1 VLIDWL
7 TVVAQVVNFLI
18 LVGLMRRFLYG
29 PLLHAI
35 DAREERTAGKLAEA
49 DRKNQEADSKAAQ
62 IAVQMEDLEK
72 RRLQMMEEAQR
83 EADRERTELVAKAR
97 EDADVMESRWR
108 EELHR
113 EQSVFFDEVRRDASV
128 EVLSIARRALED
140 LASADL
146 ERCAAETFL
155 KKLTSVPAGE
165 LRELCAGGVT
175 VASTNALPVEL
186 QTRLQQAIER
196 QVGVPVGV
204 HIEVRFER
212 APEMAWGIELRG
224 EGRRIGWT
232 PESYFASLGEK
243 LKGLVNA
250 QG

>member
-49 DRKNQEADSKAAQ
+49 ERKNQEADAKAAR
-62 IAVQMEDLEK
+62 IAAQMEDLEH
-72 RRLQMMEEAQR
+72 RRLQMMEEAHR

-97 EDADVMESRWR
+97 EDADAMETRWR
-108 EELHR
+108 DEVRR
-113 EQSVFFDEVRRDASV
+113 EQTVFFDEIRREAST
-128 EVLSIARRALED
+128 EVLSIAKRALED
-140 LASADL
+140 LAGADI

-155 KKLTSVPAGE
+155 RKLGSVPAAE
-165 LRELCAGGVT
+165 LQGLCAGGLT
-175 VASTNALPVEL
+175 VVSANPLPAEV
-186 QTRLQQAIER
+186 QTRVRQAIER
-196 QVGVPVGV
+196 QAGAPV
-204 HIEVRFER
+204 EVRFER
-212 APEMAWGIELRG
+212 APGMAWGIELRG

-232 PESYFASLGEK
+232 PETYFSSLGEK
-243 LKGLVNA
+243 LKGVVNA